1 MFPMVEMCGSEHYKF
16 MSDVNYIYNEN
27 NPLNEH
33 KINFGEVQKMNKLI
47 RGFKPY
53 EKLIR

>member
-1 MFPMVEMCGSEHYKF
+1 MVEMCGSEHYKF
-16 MSDVNYIYNEN
+16 MSDLNYIYNEN